1 MNHTLCTYLYTSG
14 IFGNKM
20 RTENNEI
27 IHMGVPSRHRTALRA
42 ARIVLELFYKLRC
55 PPARTL
61 SSVTYDA
68 HAPE

>member
-1 MNHTLCTYLYTSG
+1 LKLKSIDIQNG
-14 IFGNKM
+14 G
-20 RTENNEI
+20 
-27 IHMGVPSRHRTALRA
+27 
-42 ARIVLELFYKLRC
+42 IVLELFYKLRC